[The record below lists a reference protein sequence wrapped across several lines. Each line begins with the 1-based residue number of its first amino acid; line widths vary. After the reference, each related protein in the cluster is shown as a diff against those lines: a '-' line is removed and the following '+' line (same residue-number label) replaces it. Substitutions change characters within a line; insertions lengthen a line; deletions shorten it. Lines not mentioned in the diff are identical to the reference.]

1 MAKWYCET
9 DPSEGQ
15 ISVVDH
21 NTRRMIESVLERYTI
36 DMENYSYYGSNMGVS
51 ENDYDD
57 IAEDIMTKLELW
69 ESDNDV

>member
-1 MAKWYCET
+1 MAKWFCSS
-9 DPSEGQ
+9 DPAEGQ

-21 NTRRMIESVLERYTI
+21 NTRRIIESVLERYTK

-57 IAEDIMTKLELW
+57 IAEDIMTALELW
-69 ESDNDV
+69 EEDK

>member
-1 MAKWYCET
+1 MAKWFCSN
-9 DPSEGQ
+9 DPAEGQ

-21 NTRRMIESVLERYTI
+21 NTRQAIENILERYTR

-57 IAEDIMTKLELW
+57 VAEDIMTALELW
-69 ESDNDV
+69 EEDKC